1 MPNPVDLDKLAA
13 DLAHIDGD
21 SPCDHIRCMYAIV
34 DAVPGL
40 IAEVKRLRAE
50 QLVCDQA
57 LLRIREHAD
66 ITALIAKRASELRKA
81 AR

>member
-1 MPNPVDLDKLAA
+1 MPNPLDLDKLEA
-13 DLAHIDGD
+13 DLTRYPFLAKEEA
-21 SPCDHIRCMYAIV
+21 S
-34 DAVPGL
+34 GL
-40 IAEVKRLRAE
+40 IKEVKRLRAE

-66 ITALIAKRASELRKA
+66 ITALIAKRASDLRKA